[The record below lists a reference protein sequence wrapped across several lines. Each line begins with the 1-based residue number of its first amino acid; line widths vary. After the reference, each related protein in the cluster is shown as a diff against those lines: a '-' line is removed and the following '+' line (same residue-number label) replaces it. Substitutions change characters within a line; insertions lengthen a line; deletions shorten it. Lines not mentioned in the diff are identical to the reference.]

1 MTAHPLVI
9 HAPNIHVGGGAV
21 LLRSLLHTIAE
32 SDTEWDCDAILDERL
47 TIEQSGEHL
56 RMHRFSSGLRG
67 RWSAERRLTQLAT
80 PASRVLCFSSLP
92 PLFRCPG
99 RISVFVQNRNIISA
113 ESLANYPR
121 GERWKAQL
129 QRTWFQS
136 RHQNAHEYIV
146 QTQTM
151 ADLLEQRLGSTARIR
166 IHPFL
171 PQALPVESDPSERP
185 ATVPFVTRTPNYDY
199 CYVATGEPHK
209 NHRALIQAWGLLARQ
224 GLFPSLCLTL
234 DRQNFRELCEWI
246 DAQSQQHGLRVKNL
260 GYVSRDEV
268 DQLYRSC
275 RCLVFPSQYES
286 FGMPL
291 LEAQAQGLTIIAA
304 ERDYVRDVVQP
315 AESFDPD
322 SPRSIARAV
331 ARHLQATPT
340 SETPG
345 TPQQFLQ
352 RLFAA

>member
-1 MTAHPLVI
+1 MAANHLVM

-21 LLRSLLHTIAE
+21 LLQSLLRSLADSGYE
-32 SDTEWDCDAILDERL
+32 CDALVDERL
-47 TIEQSGEHL
+47 DLKQTAGGQRI
-56 RMHRFSSGLRG
+56 HRFSSGLRG
-67 RWSAERRLTQLAT
+67 RWTAERRLLQLAT

-99 RISVFVQNRNIISA
+99 RISVFVQNRNIISTA
-113 ESLANYPR
+113 SLAGYPR

-129 QRTWFQS
+129 QRSWFRS
-136 RHQNAHEYIV
+136 RHQNAHEYVV

-151 ADLLEQRLGSTARIR
+151 ADLLEQRLGSAARIR

-171 PQALPVESDPSERP
+171 PEPPQPEHQATERP
-185 ATVPFVTRTPNYDY
+185 ATVPFVSRSPTYDY

-234 DRQNFRELCEWI
+234 ARHNFTELCDWI
-246 DAQSQQHGLRVKNL
+246 DAQSQLYGLQVKNL
-260 GYVSRDEV
+260 GYVSRDEI

-275 RCLVFPSQYES
+275 RGLVFPSQYES

-291 LEAQAQGLTIIAA
+291 LEAQAQGLTILAA
-304 ERDYVRDVVQP
+304 ERDYVRDVVEP
-315 AESFDPD
+315 AETFDPD

-331 ARHLQATPT
+331 ARHLQAAPAYQA
-340 SETPG
+340 PG
-345 TPQQFLQ
+345 TPEQFLQ